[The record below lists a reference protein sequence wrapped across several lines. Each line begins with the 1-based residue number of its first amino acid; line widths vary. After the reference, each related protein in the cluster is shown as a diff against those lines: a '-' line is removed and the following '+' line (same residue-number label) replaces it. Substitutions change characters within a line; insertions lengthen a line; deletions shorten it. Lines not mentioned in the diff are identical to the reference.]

1 MTRTKKKPARRN
13 LLLKGLILLG
23 LVFEASRFL
32 LPEAIT
38 SKSSLLYGQLIVTIV
53 FAIII
58 VACLLLAHKLPKEKI
73 RLKRKASFLAP
84 VPLRAAAYLIDTLMI
99 TAPASII
106 KIVGTVIFGKD
117 FYITTVF
124 ELIAFIWM
132 ICAYYF
138 VRYQP
143 TLFTGAS
150 LGKKWL
156 GLKVVDTSSEPP
168 SWDQILGRDVLLL
181 FEGMVAI
188 NAAFYFIVASP
199 SRQRLGDRI
208 AGTYV
213 IKR

>member
-168 SWDQILGRDVLLL
+168 S
-181 FEGMVAI
+181 
-188 NAAFYFIVASP
+188 
-199 SRQRLGDRI
+199 
-208 AGTYV
+208 
-213 IKR
+213 